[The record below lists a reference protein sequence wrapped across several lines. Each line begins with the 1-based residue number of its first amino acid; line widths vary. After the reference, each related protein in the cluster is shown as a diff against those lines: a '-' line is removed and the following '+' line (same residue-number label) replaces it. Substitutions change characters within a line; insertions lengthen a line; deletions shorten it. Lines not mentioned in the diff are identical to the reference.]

1 MVQPDSIADSKSADP
16 GSTPGQPARCE
27 RCPSPGTIELAID
40 GRAGW
45 LCDPCARPIVAH
57 VTSTPT
63 MTDAAIQTPIQVTSR
78 GKVFRVLVSGEAWHP
93 SFWSFLDE
101 LETRESWWTINPG
114 DVVADIGADFGSYSL
129 SALAQGAATV
139 YAWSPPFKLPDDP
152 IECRTLRRS
161 AELNGWQNRLIC
173 FDTGLWSKPGY
184 VTVTDWN
191 KLGEW
196 TREAA
201 KNPEAVATFPVGTLD
216 DLGLTRLDW
225 AKLDVEGAELE
236 ILRGAEQTIRACRP
250 RILFENHV
258 HVDLECEAKCR
269 AFLEAMGYRW
279 VGTRQHHAISHTLM
293 IPGDT

>member
-1 MVQPDSIADSKSADP
+1 MTCA
-16 GSTPGQPARCE
+16 
-27 RCPSPGTIELAID
+27 RCPSPASITLTID
-40 GRAGW
+40 DKPVP
-45 LCDPCARPIVAH
+45 LCPPCFQPIHAH
-57 VTSTPT
+57 VASTPT
-63 MTDAAIQTPIQVTSR
+63 MTDAAFQTPFPVHSR
-78 GKVFRVLVSGEAWHP
+78 GHVFKAMAACEMWSP
-93 SFWSFLDE
+93 SWWSFMDE
-101 LETRESWWTINPG
+101 LETRETWWTISPG

-196 TREAA
+196 TREPVA
-201 KNPEAVATFPVGTLD
+201 NPDAVATFPVGTLD

-236 ILRGAEQTIRACRP
+236 ILRGAEQTIRACKP

-258 HVDLECEAKCR
+258 HVDPECEAKCR
-269 AFLEAMGYRW
+269 AFLETMGYRW

-293 IPGDT
+293 IPEAA